1 MAASVLEKTQLN
13 EDLIVHW
20 TMYCITMSTHFIST
34 FNRYSDIF
42 QIFSDLHFDLKS
54 CRETR
59 KEELGGNSEEEQRKV
74 WVSIT
79 QYCQIIMEDYVL
91 ASQNILFIFYV
102 AAVVLKPT

>member
-1 MAASVLEKTQLN
+1 
-13 EDLIVHW
+13 
-20 TMYCITMSTHFIST
+20 MSTHFIPT

-42 QIFSDLHFDLKS
+42 QIFSELHFDLKS

>member
-34 FNRYSDIF
+34 FNRYSDFF
-42 QIFSDLHFDLKS
+42 QIFSDLYFDLKS

-59 KEELGGNSEEEQRKV
+59 KEELGGNSEEEQRMV
-74 WVSIT
+74 GFSII
-79 QYCQIIMEDYVL
+79 QSFKQ
-91 ASQNILFIFYV
+91 
-102 AAVVLKPT
+102 